1 MDRTPA
7 QITLDEFTQ
16 TRLDRGEFLFYPAY
30 MSTPLSR
37 SLERL
42 ADLHDAPEGCCMDRQ
57 PHPRHI
63 HQATAFAA
71 PDANRTVLVRCPG
84 IPDATKRFG
93 DMTADEQHAAVMRA
107 GALLSA
113 ELDGASIAA

>member
-71 PDANRTVLVRCPG
+71 PNANKTVLVRCPG
-84 IPDATKRFG
+84 IIGEKTQRYVDMLEADQRYVDAL
-93 DMTADEQHAAVMRA
+93 E
-107 GALLSA
+107 A
-113 ELDGASIAA
+113 ERIAA

>member
-7 QITLDEFTQ
+7 QIALDEFTQ
-16 TRLDRGEFLFYPAY
+16 TRLDRGEYLWYPAY

-71 PDANRTVLVRCPG
+71 PNANKTVLVRCPG
-84 IPDATKRFG
+84 IPAPDVEPVMYGPIDKTAILSRRVDSLMDA
-93 DMTADEQHAAVMRA
+93 VI
-107 GALLSA
+107 
-113 ELDGASIAA
+113 IAA